1 MLRLTEDGKNIVSIA
16 NSGVSSETASAL
28 VDILFL
34 KTVRLAE
41 QEAQQKML
49 QARVQ
54 GVNLNFGA
62 VCSFHVN
69 PEYLGLLIG
78 SRGGN
83 IKSAQA
89 ISGKSLPDHLFNCHS
104 RRMVRMCYPVLDED

>member
-1 MLRLTEDGKNIVSIA
+1 MLRLADDGKNVISIA
-16 NSGVSSETASAL
+16 SSGASSETASVL
-28 VDILFL
+28 VDMLFS
-34 KTVRLAE
+34 KIIRIAE

-49 QARVQ
+49 FSRVQ

-62 VCSFHVN
+62 VSSFHVN

-78 SRGGN
+78 VKGSN

-89 ISGKSLPDHLFNCHS
+89 ISG
-104 RRMVRMCYPVLDED
+104 EDY